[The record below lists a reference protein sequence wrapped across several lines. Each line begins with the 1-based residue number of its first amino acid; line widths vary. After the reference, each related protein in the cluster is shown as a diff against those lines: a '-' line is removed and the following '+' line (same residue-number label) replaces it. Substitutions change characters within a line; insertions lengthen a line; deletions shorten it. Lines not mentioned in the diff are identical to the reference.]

1 MKKYK
6 FLERVKIA
14 LHVLFNNTKDLDFIY
29 EEGKNEVYSDYK
41 LIKDKLEP
49 FIDRL
54 FDKSWKND
62 KLIQIPGVVRQDLY
76 RVQFIDNPIGSYD
89 SPSDMITVNT
99 SIYKSNRIELPMK
112 ETVYFARNISR
123 MEHLAAQKLTQF
135 LLDEEFIKYRV
146 VENLGDKYP
155 TIVFYINVMNK
166 QI

>member
-1 MKKYK
+1 
-6 FLERVKIA
+6 
-14 LHVLFNNTKDLDFIY
+14 
-29 EEGKNEVYSDYK
+29 
-41 LIKDKLEP
+41 
-49 FIDRL
+49 
-54 FDKSWKND
+54 
-62 KLIQIPGVVRQDLY
+62 
-76 RVQFIDNPIGSYD
+76 
-89 SPSDMITVNT
+89 MITVNT

>member
-14 LHVLFNNTKDLDFIY
+14 LHVLFNNTKDLDLIY
-29 EEGKNEVYSDYK
+29 EEGKNEVYNDYK
-41 LIKDKLEP
+41 LIQDKLES

-54 FDKSWKND
+54 FDKSWKDD
-62 KLIQIPGVVRQDLY
+62 KLIQIPGVIRQDFY
-76 RVQFIDNPIGSYD
+76 RVQFIDNPIGFYD
-89 SPSDMITVNT
+89 SPSDKIVVNT
-99 SIYKSNRIELPMK
+99 SIYKSNHIEVPMK

-135 LLDEEFIKYRV
+135 LLDNEFIKYRV
-146 VENLGDKYP
+146 VKNLEDEYP

>member
-62 KLIQIPGVVRQDLY
+62 KIIQIPGVVQQDLY
-76 RVQFIDNPIGSYD
+76 RFQFIDNPIGFD
-89 SPSDMITVNT
+89 GSPSDKILVNT
-99 SIYKSNRIELPMK
+99 LTYKSNRIEVPMK
-112 ETVYFARNISR
+112 ESVHFARNISR
-123 MEHLAAQKLTQF
+123 MEYLVAQKLTQF
-135 LLDEEFIKYRV
+135 LFDNEFIKYRV
-146 VENLGDKYP
+146 VENPGDEYP

>member
-1 MKKYK
+1 M
-6 FLERVKIA
+6 
-14 LHVLFNNTKDLDFIY
+14 LFNNTKDLNLIY

-49 FIDRL
+49 FVDRL

>member
-14 LHVLFNNTKDLDFIY
+14 LHVLFNNTKDLDLIY

-54 FDKSWKND
+54 FDKSWKYD
-62 KLIQIPGVVRQDLY
+62 KLIQIPGVTQQDFY
-76 RVQFIDNPIGSYD
+76 HVQFIDNPIGFD
-89 SPSDMITVNT
+89 GSPSDKILVNT
-99 SIYKSNRIELPMK
+99 LTYKSNRIEVPMK
-112 ETVYFARNISR
+112 ESVHFARNISR
-123 MEHLAAQKLTQF
+123 MEYLVAQKLTQF
-135 LLDEEFIKYRV
+135 LFDNGFIKYRV
-146 VENLGDKYP
+146 VENPGDEYP

>member
-14 LHVLFNNTKDLDFIY
+14 LHVLFNNTKDLNLIY

-49 FIDRL
+49 FVDRL

-99 SIYKSNRIELPMK
+99 SIYKSNQIEL
-112 ETVYFARNISR
+112 N
-123 MEHLAAQKLTQF
+123 
-135 LLDEEFIKYRV
+135 YR
-146 VENLGDKYP
+146 
-155 TIVFYINVMNK
+155 
-166 QI
+166 